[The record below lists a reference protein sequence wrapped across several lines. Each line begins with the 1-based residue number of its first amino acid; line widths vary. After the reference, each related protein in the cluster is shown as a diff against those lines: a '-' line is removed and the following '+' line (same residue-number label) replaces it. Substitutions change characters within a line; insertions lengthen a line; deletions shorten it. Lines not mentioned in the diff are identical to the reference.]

1 MSQEK
6 VNKYKEEK
14 ANRKTILK
22 RHKRNRI
29 IARVISSVIG
39 LAIVGWI
46 GYSIYDR
53 AMTNIKTSQTEVD
66 LAAVNNYI
74 SGLTEA
80 DTEEDTSEST
90 GEDTASDESDA
101 ADNDAASGEDN
112 AADDDTNSDES
123 DTASGEDNAAD
134 GDTAGE

>member
-22 RHKRNRI
+22 RQKRNRI

-39 LAIVGWI
+39 LVIVGWI

-53 AMTNIKTSQTEVD
+53 AMTNIKTSQTEVN
-66 LAAVNNYI
+66 LTAVNDYI
-74 SGLTEA
+74 SALTAE
-80 DTEEDTSEST
+80 DTEEDTAT
-90 GEDTASDESDA
+90 DTEGDA
-101 ADNDAASGEDN
+101 AEDN
-112 AADDDTNSDES
+112 STDAGNTDS
-123 DTASGEDNAAD
+123 DTATE
-134 GDTAGE
+134 

>member
-66 LAAVNNYI
+66 LAAVNDYI

-90 GEDTASDESDA
+90 GEDTAADTEGDTSEDA
-101 ADNDAASGEDN
+101 ATDTEGDAAED
-112 AADDDTNSDES
+112 AATDTEGDAAE
-123 DTASGEDNAAD
+123 DTATDAE
-134 GDTAGE
+134 

>member
-22 RHKRNRI
+22 RQKRNRI

-39 LAIVGWI
+39 LVIVGWI

-66 LAAVNNYI
+66 LAAVNDYI

-90 GEDTASDESDA
+90 GEDTATDTEGDTSEDA
-101 ADNDAASGEDN
+101 ATDTEGDTSEDTATDTEGN
-112 AADDDTNSDES
+112 AADDTATDTE
-123 DTASGEDNAAD
+123 
-134 GDTAGE
+134 